1 MQSLVNEAEVELKGV
16 SGVQIIQETGNVVSL
31 SKRLL
36 HSVLNITALLLGDRF
51 EDVEERVFTL
61 ALDYHF
67 CFTCPLVLNGLPG
80 SLFGQIKVCFPVDF
94 GALNLVGPVGVVV
107 GEGSK
112 RENLVLEELVSF
124 EGHSDGHLWLGKLLM
139 FAVKLSKVREDSV
152 IAIVDELL
160 DHGVVLDGF
169 DPEVSDTIAAKFQ
182 MVDVDDLVIHFIPLF
197 SGPLLIRLHN
207 TGNSLLKLGV
217 SLVELGCISFEFSQ
231 VTSND
236 LVSLQ
241 EERDLTLL
249 EGFR

>member
-1 MQSLVNEAEVELKGV
+1 
-16 SGVQIIQETGNVVSL
+16 
-31 SKRLL
+31 
-36 HSVLNITALLLGDRF
+36 
-51 EDVEERVFTL
+51 
-61 ALDYHF
+61 
-67 CFTCPLVLNGLPG
+67 
-80 SLFGQIKVCFPVDF
+80 
-94 GALNLVGPVGVVV
+94 
-107 GEGSK
+107 
-112 RENLVLEELVSF
+112 
-124 EGHSDGHLWLGKLLM
+124 M

-182 MVDVDDLVIHFIPLF
+182 MVDVDDLVIHFVPLF